1 MKNHL
6 ERLDKRT
13 TLNGHGVV
21 SNNTPLYNQKYG
33 VTMNNSCG
41 CGTDSYVTDLSH
53 GVNEAAEY
61 NFTILKGTT
70 LDFDVVYKD
79 ASKRPVNLTGYKA
92 RCIAQYNDKTFTIN
106 ATICDVRGGKI
117 HLDMS
122 AYETSSPISNLLTS
136 HLSN

>member
-1 MKNHL
+1 
-6 ERLDKRT
+6 
-13 TLNGHGVV
+13 
-21 SNNTPLYNQKYG
+21 
-33 VTMNNSCG
+33 MNNSCG
-41 CGTDSYVTDLSH
+41 CGADSYITDLSH

-122 AYETSSPISNLLTS
+122 AYETSRIYTLDYRYTNITEYTYQLELISPSKIVYRIMEGTISVS
-136 HLSN
+136 PSAGSC